1 MEKRD
6 GKVSGMTDERELRQ
20 VLAGA
25 LVERAKKDDRITVLE
40 ADLMSC
46 HATKIFKQEFPERF
60 VNVGIA
66 EQNMMG
72 IAAGMSTM
80 GKIPFAYS
88 FAPFAT
94 RRCYDQIFIS
104 IAYAKQNVKIV
115 GTDPG
120 ITAENN
126 GGTHMPFE
134 DMALMRAIPDMVCFE
149 PTDATMMEKAFD
161 QIADFKGA
169 VYIRLQRKKA
179 EKIFDENLDFKLGKA
194 ITVKEGKDVTLIA
207 SGIMVAKAL
216 DAAAELEKDGIS
228 AKVIN
233 IHTWKPIDEKAIEDA
248 ARETGA
254 IVTCENHNVYGGLG
268 SAVAE
273 VVCKTYP
280 VPMRF
285 VGIQDKFGQVG
296 KMPYL
301 AEQYHITASDIAIS
315 AKELV
320 ANKTK

>member
-104 IAYAKQNVKIV
+104 IAYASK
-115 GTDPG
+115 TS
-120 ITAENN
+120 
-126 GGTHMPFE
+126 
-134 DMALMRAIPDMVCFE
+134 
-149 PTDATMMEKAFD
+149 
-161 QIADFKGA
+161 
-169 VYIRLQRKKA
+169 RL
-179 EKIFDENLDFKLGKA
+179 
-194 ITVKEGKDVTLIA
+194 
-207 SGIMVAKAL
+207 
-216 DAAAELEKDGIS
+216 S
-228 AKVIN
+228 AQ
-233 IHTWKPIDEKAIEDA
+233 TPESRRRTTA
-248 ARETGA
+248 AR
-254 IVTCENHNVYGGLG
+254 TCRLKIWHLC
-268 SAVAE
+268 AR
-273 VVCKTYP
+273 YP
-280 VPMRF
+280 
-285 VGIQDKFGQVG
+285 IWC
-296 KMPYL
+296 
-301 AEQYHITASDIAIS
+301 ASS
-315 AKELV
+315 RP
-320 ANKTK
+320 TPR

>member
-1 MEKRD
+1 
-6 GKVSGMTDERELRQ
+6 MTDEREMRQ
-20 VLAGA
+20 TLAAA
-25 LVERAKKDDRITVLE
+25 LVERAKKDDRIVVLD

-46 HATKIFKQEFPERF
+46 HATKVFKQEFPDRF

-66 EQNMMG
+66 EQNMIG
-72 IAAGMSTM
+72 VAAGMSAM

-104 IAYAKQNVKIV
+104 VAYAKQNVKIV

-134 DMALMRAIPDMVCFE
+134 DMALMRAIPHMVCFE
-149 PTDATMMEKAFD
+149 PTDATMMEKAFE
-161 QIADFKGA
+161 QIADYDGA

-179 EKIFDENLDFKLGKA
+179 EKVYDQSLDFQLGKA
-194 ITVKEGKDVTLIA
+194 ITLKEGKDVTLIA
-207 SGIMVAKAL
+207 SGIMVAKAI
-216 DAAAELEKDGIS
+216 AAAEQLQSEGIS
-228 AKVIN
+228 AKVVN
-233 IHTWKPIDEKAIEDA
+233 IHTWKPIDEQAILQCA
-248 ARETGA
+248 KETGA

-273 VVCKTYP
+273 VVCKNHP
-280 VPMRF
+280 VPMRM
-285 VGIQDKFGQVG
+285 VGVNDEFGQVG

-301 AEQYHITASDIAIS
+301 AKTYGLTEEDVVAK
-315 AKELV
+315 AKEAV
-320 ANKTK
+320 AAKRK

>member
-1 MEKRD
+1 
-6 GKVSGMTDERELRQ
+6 
-20 VLAGA
+20 
-25 LVERAKKDDRITVLE
+25 
-40 ADLMSC
+40 
-46 HATKIFKQEFPERF
+46 
-60 VNVGIA
+60 
-66 EQNMMG
+66 
-72 IAAGMSTM
+72 
-80 GKIPFAYS
+80 
-88 FAPFAT
+88 
-94 RRCYDQIFIS
+94 
-104 IAYAKQNVKIV
+104 
-115 GTDPG
+115 
-120 ITAENN
+120 
-126 GGTHMPFE
+126 
-134 DMALMRAIPDMVCFE
+134 MVCFE

-161 QIADFKGA
+161 QIVDFKGA

-179 EKIFDENLDFKLGKA
+179 EKVFDENLDFKLGKA

-296 KMPYL
+296 KN
-301 AEQYHITASDIAIS
+301 AIPCRAVS
-315 AKELV
+315 HHGKRHR
-320 ANKTK
+320 N

>member
-1 MEKRD
+1 
-6 GKVSGMTDERELRQ
+6 MTDEREMRQ
-20 VLAGA
+20 TLAAA
-25 LVERAKKDDRITVLE
+25 LVERAKKDDRIVVLD

-46 HATKIFKQEFPERF
+46 HATKVFKQEFPDRF

-66 EQNMMG
+66 EQNMIG
-72 IAAGMSTM
+72 VAAGMSAM

-104 IAYAKQNVKIV
+104 VAYAKQNVKIV

-134 DMALMRAIPDMVCFE
+134 DMALMRAIPHMVCFE
-149 PTDATMMEKAFD
+149 PTDSSMLGKAVD
-161 QIADFKGA
+161 QIADYQGA

-179 EKIFDENLDFKLGKA
+179 EKVYDQSLDFQLGKA
-194 ITVKEGKDVTLIA
+194 ITLKEGKDVTLIA
-207 SGIMVAKAL
+207 SGIMVAKAI
-216 DAAAELEKDGIS
+216 AAAEQLQMEGIS
-228 AKVIN
+228 AKVVN
-233 IHTWKPIDEKAIEDA
+233 IHTWKPIDEQAILQCA
-248 ARETGA
+248 KETGA

-273 VVCKTYP
+273 VVCKNHP
-280 VPMRF
+280 VPMRM
-285 VGIQDKFGQVG
+285 VGVNDEFGQVG

-301 AEQYHITASDIAIS
+301 AKTYGLTEEDVVAK
-315 AKELV
+315 AKEAV
-320 ANKTK
+320 AAKRK